1 MRSAVAAATQAPV
14 SLRYRCAAALS
25 RAFGCLGLRSASA
38 KARLAAAL
46 SPIVWVYSM
55 TRTAAP
61 CTLAITKSVS
71 VRPCS
76 SARWNSAFWS
86 RETRASSRSSR
97 TLAMVFPDMPHYT
110 LSCIQNLASIYG

>member
-1 MRSAVAAATQAPV
+1 MDRLEPGVRLPWIEEC
-14 SLRYRCAAALS
+14 LRE
-25 RAFGCLGLRSASA
+25 GPTG
-38 KARLAAAL
+38 AAL

-97 TLAMVFPDMPHYT
+97 TLAVVFPDMPHYT
-110 LSCIQNLASIYG
+110 LSCIRNLASIYG